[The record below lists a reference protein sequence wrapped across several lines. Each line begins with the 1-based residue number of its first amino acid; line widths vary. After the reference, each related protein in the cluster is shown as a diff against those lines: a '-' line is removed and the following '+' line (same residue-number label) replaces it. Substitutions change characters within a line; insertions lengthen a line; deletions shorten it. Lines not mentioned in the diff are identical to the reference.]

1 MSEGGPSV
9 LLYRNLEDSRSE
21 GKKGLHMSYNIC
33 YNTTFTGG
41 LRGARGAQPSPPF
54 VIKIKKKY
62 IYIRPVEKRMSN
74 QYLLLFIVLITRQV

>member
-1 MSEGGPSV
+1 MKEYWIWYINLRVCERENTVSEGGPSV

-41 LRGARGAQPSPPF
+41 LIGSPGAHPTPTPPPLCDQNF
-54 VIKIKKKY
+54 LKNI
-62 IYIRPVEKRMSN
+62 
-74 QYLLLFIVLITRQV
+74 